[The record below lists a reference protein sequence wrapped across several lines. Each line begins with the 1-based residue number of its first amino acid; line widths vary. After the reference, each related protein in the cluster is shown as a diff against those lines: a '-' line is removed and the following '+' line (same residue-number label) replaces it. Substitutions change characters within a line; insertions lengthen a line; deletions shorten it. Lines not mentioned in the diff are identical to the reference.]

1 MGALGKRDRA
11 QLDWYESLKDS
22 EMAHELVL
30 HWNTLLFKQIA
41 VGCRTVNGRA
51 QTRLISLF
59 VSEYSALHIFSRLN
73 LPETLPMHQP
83 TLFYEL

>member
-30 HWNTLLFKQIA
+30 HWNALLFKQIA
-41 VGCRTVNGRA
+41 VG
-51 QTRLISLF
+51 
-59 VSEYSALHIFSRLN
+59 
-73 LPETLPMHQP
+73 
-83 TLFYEL
+83 

>member
-22 EMAHELVL
+22 EMAHELVS
-30 HWNTLLFKQIA
+30 HWNILLFKQIA

-51 QTRLISLF
+51 RTRLTSLF